1 MEKKRRHNR
10 LDTWLYNEWLFFV
23 TICTQDKFCYFGSKD
38 VGIDTKDVEAN
49 TIRLSESSWNK
60 DVGADTIRL
69 SRCGEIVKAYR
80 CNIPTIYDKVSLDNF
95 VIMPNH
101 IHGILCIDG
110 GPKAFTKRPYGYL
123 SKVIKWFKWA
133 AQKALHEAW
142 FTDFHRQRSFYDH
155 IIRNDEDLQSHQN
168 YIELNPYARKNDEY
182 YR

>member
-10 LDTWLYNEWLFFV
+10 LDTWLYNEWAFFV
-23 TICTQDKFCYFGSKD
+23 TICTQDKFCHFGS
-38 VGIDTKDVEAN
+38 
-49 TIRLSESSWNK
+49 K

-69 SRCGEIVKAYR
+69 SEYLWNKDVGADIIRLSRCGEIVKQYR
-80 CNIPTIYDKVSLDNF
+80 CNIPKIYDKVSLADF

-101 IHGILCIDG
+101 IHGILYIDG

-133 AQKALHEAW
+133 AQKALHENW
-142 FTDFHRQRSFYDH
+142 FTDFQRQRSFYDH
-155 IIRNDEDLQSHQN
+155 IIRDEEDMQNHQQ
-168 YIELNPYARKNDEY
+168 YIELNPYARENDEY

>member
-1 MEKKRRHNR
+1 MEKHRRQNR
-10 LDTWLYNEWLFFV
+10 LGKWLYNEWAFFV
-23 TICTQDKFCYFGSKD
+23 TICTQEKFCYFGSKD
-38 VGIDTKDVEAN
+38 VGADI
-49 TIRLSESSWNK
+49 IRLSECSWNK

-69 SRCGEIVKAYR
+69 SRCGEIVKKYWLD
-80 CNIPTIYDKVSLDNF
+80 IPKIYDGVSVADF

-101 IHGILCIDG
+101 IHGVLYIDG

-155 IIRNDEDLQSHQN
+155 IIRNEEDMQRIQE
-168 YIELNPYARKNDEY
+168 YIELNPYARENDEY
-182 YR
+182 YRS